1 MNDLRLDST
10 GIRFRSETFSDALHS
25 DVFFVNTTL
34 VIVATN
40 ILTHGLYFKC
50 TIFHYAREQCFYI
63 IQYADNLHMHV
74 IDYIQV

>member
-1 MNDLRLDST
+1 MIYGLIQLAY
-10 GIRFRSETFSDALHS
+10 ALEAKLS
-25 DVFFVNTTL
+25 QMRYTVMFFFVNTTL